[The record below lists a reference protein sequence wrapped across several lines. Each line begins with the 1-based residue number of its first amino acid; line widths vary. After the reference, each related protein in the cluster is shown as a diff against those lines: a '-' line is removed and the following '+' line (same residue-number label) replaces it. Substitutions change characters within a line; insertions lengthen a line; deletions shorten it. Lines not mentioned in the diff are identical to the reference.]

1 MAKENLGVN
10 TLIAMCIGCEE
21 RAEDIINGKYDPLL
35 SYYLIIKQAKKGCQI
50 ATEQLHSINCKIR
63 NHQVPKEVMFYYLT
77 NEKSNY
83 GFPIEKERIRVIN
96 LELQEKANKLGIYE
110 PEPESEPEPEL

>member
-35 SYYLIIKQAKKGCQI
+35 SYYLLKKQAEKGCPL
-50 ATEQLHSINCKIR
+50 AKKQLNNINNKIKYR
-63 NHQVPKEVMFYYLT
+63 EVPNEVMYYHFI

-96 LELQEKANKLGIYE
+96 LELQEKAKKLGIYE
-110 PEPESEPEPEL
+110 SDTEPEPEPEL